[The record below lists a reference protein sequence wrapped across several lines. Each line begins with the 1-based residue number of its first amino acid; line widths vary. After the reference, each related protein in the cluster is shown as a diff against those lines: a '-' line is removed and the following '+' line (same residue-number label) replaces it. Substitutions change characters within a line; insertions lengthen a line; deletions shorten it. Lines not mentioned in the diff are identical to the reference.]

1 MMHGYGLVKK
11 LCTELQDFMR
21 MHDFSS
27 IEDFRGYVPF
37 TFFFFVV
44 EKLVLETIWM
54 NYLSFQYISGY
65 HVRNTWL
72 CCATSKR
79 SFLCAKLP
87 STIVLLKS
95 NEWALDVVD
104 HHRHES
110 SGGSLR
116 YFFVTHVTKYRTRLV
131 KEHAPCKNWKRI
143 PLLKLEKNNFPWKTK
158 K

>member
-1 MMHGYGLVKK
+1 MHGYGLVKK

-65 HVRNTWL
+65 HVRNT
-72 CCATSKR
+72 
-79 SFLCAKLP
+79 
-87 STIVLLKS
+87 
-95 NEWALDVVD
+95 
-104 HHRHES
+104 
-110 SGGSLR
+110 
-116 YFFVTHVTKYRTRLV
+116 
-131 KEHAPCKNWKRI
+131 
-143 PLLKLEKNNFPWKTK
+143 
-158 K
+158 